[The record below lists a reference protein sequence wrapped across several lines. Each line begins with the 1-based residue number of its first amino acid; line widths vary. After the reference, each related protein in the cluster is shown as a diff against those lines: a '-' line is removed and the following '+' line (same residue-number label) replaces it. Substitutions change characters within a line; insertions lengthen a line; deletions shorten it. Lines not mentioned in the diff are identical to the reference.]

1 MKNSE
6 RVAVATKIYGEDVE
20 LVIAVSNAKV
30 ANEYLNVQKR
40 ADGTGWE
47 FLNVEDFFKAER
59 VSITNEEAYI
69 WDAVM
74 DFDNNRNGFNTLVA
88 LAEQNMPLTDEV
100 LDEQHTYT
108 PENVVGAKSFMEFIQ
123 FVRANEA
130 IYANMLNICKERA
143 FDKGIAGET
152 SFDMIQV
159 NGEDGINLADG
170 EHFMVRFPG
179 ASKVQA
185 GKVVRTEIGGYILCV
200 FDGGGYDYLPKGGTI
215 TPISM
220 ESHPSSKSIIEALDK
235 KAEKLMK
242 SQEDYFLERADIYIK
257 AGERAEAKATKLAT
271 KVLNQKLSALKKA
284 QKNGALEYTE
294 AKGKN
299 PQNYRL
305 GEHNATT
312 LEELAEMV
320 TLEEVTEAFEN
331 RQKEIAKEKE
341 GIVEQIKA
349 MVLDTQEA
357 VAKAVELVNKNK
369 LTQEQRKE
377 VSDMIKKAKTS
388 LVEKSKK
395 EKATTEETVEVK
407 AKAKA
412 EAKAEEEPV
421 AEVVE
426 VPTAEQPTTSK
437 RKRK

>member
-6 RVAVATKIYGEDVE
+6 RVAVATKIYGQDTE
-20 LVIAVSNAKV
+20 LINAVSNAKV

-108 PENVVGAKSFMEFIQ
+108 PENVVGAKTFMEFIR
-123 FVRANEA
+123 FVRENES

-200 FDGGGYDYLPKGGTI
+200 FDGGGYDYLPKGGTV
-215 TPISM
+215 TPITM
-220 ESHPSSKSIIEALDK
+220 ESHPSSKSLIEALDK
-235 KAEKLMK
+235 KADKLMK

-257 AGERAEAKATKLAT
+257 AGERAEAKAVKEAN
-271 KVLNQKLSALKKA
+271 KVLKQVLVALKKA
-284 QKNGALEYTE
+284 QKNGAVEYTE

-299 PQNYRL
+299 PQSYKL
-305 GEHNATT
+305 GEHIATT
-312 LEELAEMV
+312 LEALAEMV
-320 TLEEVTEAFEN
+320 TLEEAVTAFEN

-341 GIVEQIKA
+341 GIVAQIKA

-377 VSDMIKKAKTS
+377 VSDLIKKAKTS
-388 LVEKSKK
+388 LIEKSKA
-395 EKATTEETVEVK
+395 EKATAGATVKAEVK
-407 AKAKA
+407 A
-412 EAKAEEEPV
+412 EAEPV

-426 VPTAEQPTTSK
+426 VPTAKQPTTSK
-437 RKRK
+437 RRRK

>member
-1 MKNSE
+1 
-6 RVAVATKIYGEDVE
+6 
-20 LVIAVSNAKV
+20 
-30 ANEYLNVQKR
+30 
-40 ADGTGWE
+40 
-47 FLNVEDFFKAER
+47 
-59 VSITNEEAYI
+59 
-69 WDAVM
+69 
-74 DFDNNRNGFNTLVA
+74 
-88 LAEQNMPLTDEV
+88 
-100 LDEQHTYT
+100 
-108 PENVVGAKSFMEFIQ
+108 
-123 FVRANEA
+123 
-130 IYANMLNICKERA
+130 
-143 FDKGIAGET
+143 
-152 SFDMIQV
+152 MIQV

-200 FDGGGYDYLPKGGTI
+200 FDVGGYDYLSKGGTI

-235 KAEKLMK
+235 KADKLMK

-257 AGERAEAKATKLAT
+257 AGERAEAKATNEAT

-284 QKNGALEYTE
+284 QKNGALEYAE

-305 GEHNATT
+305 GEYNATT

-341 GIVEQIKA
+341 GIVEQIKS

-377 VSDMIKKAKTS
+377 VSDLIKKAKTS
-388 LVEKSKK
+388 LIEKSKTD
-395 EKATTEETVEVK
+395 KATAEETAK
-407 AKAKA
+407 AKTKAKA
-412 EAKAEEEPV
+412 EAEPV

-437 RKRK
+437 RRRK

>member
-20 LVIAVSNAKV
+20 LVNAVSNAKI

-108 PENVVGAKSFMEFIQ
+108 PDNVVGAKSFMEFIQ

-170 EHFMVRFPG
+170 EHFMARFPG

-215 TPISM
+215 TTISM

-235 KAEKLMK
+235 KADKLMK

-312 LEELAEMV
+312 LEELAGMV

-388 LVEKSKK
+388 LVEKSKA
-395 EKATTEETVEVK
+395 EKATTEETVEAKTK

-412 EAKAEEEPV
+412 EAEPV

-426 VPTAEQPTTSK
+426 VPTAEQPKTSK

>member
-20 LVIAVSNAKV
+20 LVIAVSNAKI

-108 PENVVGAKSFMEFIQ
+108 PENVVGAKTFMEFIR
-123 FVRANEA
+123 FVRENEA

-235 KAEKLMK
+235 KADKLIK

-257 AGERAEAKATKLAT
+257 AGERAEAKATKEAT

-305 GEHNATT
+305 GEYNATT
-312 LEELAEMV
+312 LEELADLV
-320 TLEEVTEAFEN
+320 TFTQVTEAFEN

-377 VSDMIKKAKTS
+377 VSDLIKKAKTS
-388 LVEKSKK
+388 LVEKSKA
-395 EKATTEETVEVK
+395 EKATAEATVKAEVK
-407 AKAKA
+407 TKAKA
-412 EAKAEEEPV
+412 EAEPV

-437 RKRK
+437 RRRK

>member
-6 RVAVATKIYGEDVE
+6 RVAVATKIYGEDIE
-20 LVIAVSNAKV
+20 LVNAVSNAKI
-30 ANEYLNVQKR
+30 ANEYLNVQRR

-59 VSITNEEAYI
+59 VSITNDEAYI

-88 LAEQNMPLTDEV
+88 LAEKNMPLTDEV

-108 PENVVGAKSFMEFIQ
+108 PENVVEAKTFMGFIQ
-123 FVRANEA
+123 AVRENDAV
-130 IYANMLNICKERA
+130 YANMLSICKERA

-220 ESHPSSKSIIEALDK
+220 ESHPSSKNIIEILDK
-235 KAEKLMK
+235 KADKLMK

-257 AGERAEAKATKLAT
+257 AGERAEAKAIKEAAKVTK
-271 KVLNQKLSALKKA
+271 QILSALKKA

-312 LEELAEMV
+312 LEELAELV

-341 GIVEQIKA
+341 GIVAQIKA

-377 VSDMIKKAKTS
+377 VSDLIKKAKTS
-388 LVEKSKK
+388 LIEKSKT
-395 EKATTEETVEVK
+395 EKATAEETVK
-407 AKAKA
+407 AKTKTKAKA
-412 EAKAEEEPV
+412 EAEP
-421 AEVVE
+421 VE

-437 RKRK
+437 RRRK